1 MQIIYK
7 KPTDVVEFDYDRYVE
22 SLKRYGEIDEK
33 ALKRALNELHYDP
46 MHYSVL
52 VELGVQVFKNDGDAK
67 KYFNEHRIDGRTFER
82 LRRITGYLVGS
93 LERWNEGK
101 QAEEKARVK
110 HSVVGVYTPEE
121 KLVRE
126 QEKRL
131 DCLVYQDEYHK
142 GTCADC

>member
-1 MQIIYK
+1 MRIIYK
-7 KPTDVVEFDYDRYVE
+7 KPDDAVEFNYNRYIE
-22 SLKRYGEIDEK
+22 SLKRYGEIDEE
-33 ALKRALNELHYDP
+33 ALKKALNELHYDP

-52 VELGVQVFKNDGDAK
+52 IELGVQSFKNDEDAE
-67 KYFNEHRIDGRTFER
+67 KYFNNHQQETRSFER

-110 HSVVGVYTPEE
+110 HYVGVYTRDEKAEREALKREE
-121 KLVRE
+121 FND
-126 QEKRL
+126 Q
-131 DCLVYQDEYHK
+131 QNEYHK